1 MTIKMHKAL
10 GTGVAAA
17 LLVTAAFIVFKLF
30 EPVFVYTSGWSPL
43 PPRADAPAQ
52 FEVLNA
58 TRAQP
63 AAQAEAALRQGFAE
77 GDMPALSA
85 AVVAD
90 GALVWRGAIGYAVL
104 ETRSPVTISTTFRI
118 GSTSKAVTALAVGV
132 LMDRGA
138 LSLSDRMGDLDPT
151 LAQPV
156 ADVTLGQAMS
166 HRAGVRNYGMCW
178 CFPVW
183 EYYNRRRFPDVRSA
197 IAVIENDPLMFA
209 PGDSH
214 AYTSFGYNLA
224 GLAIEKAAKR
234 PYTEVIA
241 QEIAAPLGLEGLRA
255 DLPEDPENTVFYDV
269 EDGAFK
275 PAFPVDNSIRTPS
288 GGLRATPSDIAELGL
303 AVFDD
308 RLVSQESRVALLTIP
323 DGGRKNGGELYAHGF
338 RVGGWDIAGAGELIH
353 HNGVAV
359 GSRSV
364 FVIAPER
371 GIVVSLMANK
381 GGEHINDLA
390 PIATHLLQAF
400 LTENALAETNA
411 DELLT
416 APPSY
421 PNYP

>member
-1 MTIKMHKAL
+1 MTIKKYRAL
-10 GTGVAAA
+10 RTGVIAIV
-17 LLVTAAFIVFKLF
+17 LIGAAFIVFKLF

-43 PPRADAPAQ
+43 SPRADAPAQ
-52 FEVLNA
+52 FEVLSI
-58 TRAQP
+58 TRSKD
-63 AAQAEAALRQGFAE
+63 AAQAEAALRQAFAE

-90 GALVWRGAIGYAVL
+90 GALVWRGAIGYAAL
-104 ETRSPVTISTTFRI
+104 ETRSPVTTATTFRV
-118 GSTSKAVTALAVGV
+118 GSTSKAVTALAIGV

-156 ADVTLGQAMS
+156 ADVTLGEAMS

-183 EYYNRRRFPDVRSA
+183 EYNSRRRFPDVRSTVA
-197 IAVIENDPLMFA
+197 LIENDPLLFA
-209 PGDSH
+209 PGDSY

-224 GLAIEKAAKR
+224 GLAITQAARR

-255 DLPEDPENTVFYDV
+255 DRPEEPENTVFYDV

-275 PAFPVDNSIRTPS
+275 LAFPVDNSIRTPS

-303 AVFDD
+303 AVLDD
-308 RLVSQESRVALLTIP
+308 RLVSQETRTALLTIP
-323 DGGRKNGGELYAHGF
+323 EGGRENGGEIYAHGF
-338 RVGGWDIAGAGELIH
+338 RVGGWNIEGAGELIH

-364 FVIAPER
+364 FVIAPDH
-371 GIVVSLMANK
+371 GVVVSVMTNK
-381 GGEHINDLA
+381 GGENINDLA
-390 PIATHLLQAF
+390 PIATALLQAF
-400 LTENALAETNA
+400 LTENAVAETEA
-411 DELLT
+411 D
-416 APPSY
+416 
-421 PNYP
+421 